1 MFYQGGVDVKK
12 VGKKFA
18 RRMDLKE
25 DTNDIVFIECVGA
38 FPTFPRWWPCGGWM
52 WGGG

>member
-1 MFYQGGVDVKK
+1 MFYQGGVVVKK

-25 DTNDIVFIECVGA
+25 DINDLVFTECVGA
-38 FPTFPRWWPCGGWM
+38 FLTFPRWWEAQIRGL
-52 WGGG
+52 